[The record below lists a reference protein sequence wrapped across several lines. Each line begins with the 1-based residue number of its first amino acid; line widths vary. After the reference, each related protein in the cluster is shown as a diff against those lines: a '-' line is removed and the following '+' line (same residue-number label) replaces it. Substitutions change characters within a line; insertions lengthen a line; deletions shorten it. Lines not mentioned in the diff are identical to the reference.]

1 MLVDAGV
8 IYFSII
14 DLFCYF
20 SFVLLT
26 NLSYGFTFVVCKFFA
41 FCAIVNVSVSLIAWS
56 AICKLTSFRLRVS

>member
-26 NLSYGFTFVVCKFFA
+26 NLSYGFTFVVCKFLHFVPLVMRYLPLL
-41 FCAIVNVSVSLIAWS
+41 CSPQHVN
-56 AICKLTSFRLRVS
+56 